1 MGIVGD
7 VPESGV
13 RIAVERSRVGGPPW
27 VYRGEA
33 VTPASRHAII
43 ATVSIEG
50 DVGVELASGP
60 PAADPPAGLEKR
72 VRLML
77 RAAWK
82 HASADGAPPPSRIAR
97 WRAAE

>member
-1 MGIVGD
+1 MAIVGD
-7 VPESGV
+7 IPEGGIRV
-13 RIAVERSRVGGPPW
+13 ALERPRIGGPPW

-33 VTPASRHAII
+33 VTPSSRHAIT
-43 ATVSIEG
+43 ATVSSEG
-50 DVGVELASGP
+50 DVGVELPGE
-60 PAADPPAGLEKR
+60 PPAGLEKR

-97 WRAAE
+97 WRASE

>member
-7 VPESGV
+7 IPERGV
-13 RIAVERSRVGGPPW
+13 RISLERPRVGGPPW

-33 VTPASRHAII
+33 VTPASRHAVT
-43 ATVSIEG
+43 ATVSSEG
-50 DVGVELASGP
+50 DVGVELPGDCP
-60 PAADPPAGLEKR
+60 EGLEKR
-72 VRLML
+72 VRLVL

-97 WRAAE
+97 WRASE